1 MKTVLITGADGQ
13 LGRKIRDIHKNF
25 ASRFS
30 FTDINQ
36 LDITDKISIE
46 NYFEKNKPDIIIN
59 CAAYTAVDNAEDDYN
74 SAKKVNC
81 DAVKYLAEASIKY
94 HSKIIHIST
103 DYVFDGNANTPYS
116 ENSQTKPVN
125 KYGQSK
131 LLGEKAL
138 VSINPNSI
146 IIRTSWLYSEYGNNF
161 LKTILRLSKEKEY
174 LKVVFDQVGTPT
186 YAGCLADTIMH
197 IVTEFTKNDFWKP
210 GIYNFSNEGV
220 CSWYDFAFMILKN
233 RSIKIPVY
241 PVLSKEFPTKAKRPN
256 YSVLDKTK
264 LCDTYNV
271 LIQHWSE
278 ALVRCIDNNKVINL
292 GASKFI

>member
-1 MKTVLITGADGQ
+1 MNKVLITGSDGQ
-13 LGRKIRDIHKNF
+13 LGRKIWDIHKNF
-25 ASRFS
+25 SSKFD
-30 FTDINQ
+30 FTDINL

-74 SAKKVNC
+74 IAKKVNC

-103 DYVFDGNANTPYS
+103 DYVFDGNANTPYT
-116 ENSQTKPVN
+116 ENSPTKPVN

-161 LKTILRLSKEKEY
+161 FKTILKLSEEKEY
-174 LKVVFDQVGTPT
+174 LKVVFDQLRSPT
-186 YAGCLADTIMH
+186 YAGCLADIIMH
-197 IVTEFTKNDFWKP
+197 IVTESTENKFWKP

-220 CSWYDFAFMILKN
+220 CSWHDFAFMILKN
-233 RSIKIPVY
+233 HAKKIPVY
-241 PVLSKEFPTKAKRPN
+241 PVLNKEFPTKAKRPN
-256 YSVLDKTK
+256 CSVLDKTK
-264 LCDTYNV
+264 VCDTYNV

-278 ALVRCIDNNKVINL
+278 ALMRCIDNIKVI
-292 GASKFI
+292 